1 MTSKEFR
8 KKYLKDTF
16 WEDTKKLSEE
26 QLSVV
31 TEQRSNDLKELL
43 KRPDRDRIIDEL
55 LVSLFGEEI
64 KEDHVGFFALKG
76 WVKADWRKVPRPRI
90 PSSPEEA
97 RNYNYLLANQDKV
110 FKIAQV
116 ATDYIYGEG
125 HNGEFIY
132 ATSKMCLK
140 DFEGRT
146 QPKADPITLAI
157 PQEIMDKINNAEK
170 YPYMTVNNRL
180 YYACKID
187 GKIAITSTDVADPN
201 RPFAPME
208 STYALITA
216 GNLPQ
221 TISRLSLRPDP
232 TPHEDPSIV
241 DGKLETKDGMPVI
254 KQIKTQ
260 LAHLHS
266 DDWISKATCPSY
278 YSYRVIA
285 NDFMDLKAT
294 NDEVMLNVNARY
306 NMNSIYSYDFD
317 LNKEKGVLSPSKGVF
332 DIDPSI
338 TEVAEKLPLNSI
350 ELFNHIKETRKEIIK
365 SGKLDFS
372 NDLTEYL
379 FDHMNPSPK
388 LDPQEPKNKDIIP
401 VQ

>member
-16 WEDTKKLSEE
+16 WQDTKKLSEE

-31 TEQRSNDLKELL
+31 TAQRTADLKELL
-43 KRPDRDRIIDEL
+43 KRPNADFIIDEL
-55 LVSLFGEEI
+55 LISLFGEKI
-64 KEDHVGFFALKG
+64 KEDHIGFFALKG
-76 WVKADWRKVPRPRI
+76 WVKADWRKSPRPRI

-97 RNYNYLLANQDKV
+97 RSYNYLIENQDKV

-132 ATSKMCLK
+132 ATSKLCLK

-157 PQEIMDKINNAEK
+157 PQQMIDKINAAEK

-208 STYALITA
+208 STYSLITA
-216 GNLPQ
+216 GYVPQ
-221 TISRLSLRPDP
+221 IISRLSLRPGP

-241 DGKLETKDGMPVI
+241 DGKLEMQNGMPVI
-254 KQIKTQ
+254 KEIKTQ

-266 DDWISKATCPSY
+266 NDWISKATCPSY
-278 YSYRVIA
+278 YSYRVID
-285 NDFMDLKAT
+285 NDFMNLKAT
-294 NDEVMLNVNARY
+294 NDEVMLNVNSRY
-306 NMNSIYSYDFD
+306 NMNSICGYDFD
-317 LNKEKGVLSPSKGVF
+317 INKEKGVLSPSKGTF
-332 DIDPSI
+332 DIDHSI

-350 ELFNHIKETRKEIIK
+350 ELFNHVKETRKEIIK

-372 NDLTEYL
+372 NNLTEYL
-379 FDHMNPSPK
+379 FDHMNTSSK
-388 LDPQEPKNKDIIP
+388 LDPLDPKNKDIIP